1 MILAKRLAQ
10 SINLREKVLQRQGL
24 QTLEGE
30 TLGVVKLGL
39 GRLLFSTYNFNASLE
54 KGR

>member
-1 MILAKRLAQ
+1 
-10 SINLREKVLQRQGL
+10 VLQRQGL

-39 GRLLFSTYNFNASLE
+39 GKEDLTKERKEKKDEERGMLSHSLYFRSRAI
-54 KGR
+54 G